1 MQDLKEKYYEEKNE
15 RSWQDAGTTT
25 KIVLI
30 IVAIFIVAAFFI
42 K

>member
-25 KIVLI
+25 KLVLI
-30 IVAIFIVAAFFI
+30 IAAIFTIASLFV